1 MYVITGITGQVAS
14 ALARNLLAA
23 GKEVRAVVRDAAKG
37 ETWQAQGC
45 SVAVADMRDRVALT
59 RAFQGAT
66 AVFVLLPPNFD
77 PRPDFPET
85 RAILANLHAALLA
98 SQPERVVCLST
109 VGAQASHPNL
119 LSQLGE
125 MEHVL
130 GQLPMPITFLR
141 AAWFMENSLWDIAP
155 AREHGVLYSFLQP
168 LDKPVHM
175 VATADVGRVA
185 AQLLQEPWEGV
196 RVVELTGPQAISPL
210 QLAATLGQVLGRE
223 VKAQAVPRD
232 SWEALFLEQGMENPV
247 PRMQMLDGFNAG
259 WIDFEGT
266 PRQARTDLQTV
277 LAGLV
282 ERS

>member
-45 SVAVADMRDRVALT
+45 SVAVADMQDRVALT
-59 RAFQGAT
+59 RAFHGAT

-98 SQPERVVCLST
+98 S
-109 VGAQASHPNL
+109 HPNL

-130 GQLPMPITFLR
+130 GQLPMPVTFLR